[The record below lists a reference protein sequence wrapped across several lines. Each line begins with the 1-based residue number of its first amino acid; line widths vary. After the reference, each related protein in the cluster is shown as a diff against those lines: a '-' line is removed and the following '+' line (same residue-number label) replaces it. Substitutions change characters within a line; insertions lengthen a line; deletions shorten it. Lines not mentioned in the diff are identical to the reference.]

1 MNLRISNDL
10 KELIPTFSVIA
21 YKIDFDEKF
30 NAMQQS
36 KLVDEYLSNIYKHLL
51 EFLTHSKQVT
61 DCIPSFHCMVSM
73 CLQPLPHSLL
83 GSSQLVNES
92 LTDLHLSLAG
102 LLVTFHSES
111 KSIPESFS
119 S

>member
-1 MNLRISNDL
+1 MAKGLYKVFRT
-10 KELIPTFSVIA
+10 KEELWLHNENVRHFARVWQL
-21 YKIDFDEKF
+21 D
-30 NAMQQS
+30 
-36 KLVDEYLSNIYKHLL
+36 
-51 EFLTHSKQVT
+51 QVT
-61 DCIPSFHCMVSM
+61 VALGRMGFRESKFRELSIPSFHCMVSM

-102 LLVTFHSES
+102 LLLTFHSES
-111 KSIPESFS
+111 NTKPESFS